1 MWERLVSDP
10 LKSRMS
16 AGCVYEKIEWKSVT
30 FSSALIAPRSWNDC
44 LKWKQKRMIQTY
56 MLLLILMTLSSL
68 SCAENKTEVTVSCP
82 EHRNA
87 FGASCYEFVG
97 LRRSFSG
104 AQAWCERH
112 GGHLVFIRDEGTQ
125 YFLQRH
131 SDPKKD
137 LWFGAA
143 SSASTNLQYPPTA
156 GGKTSQTKIYSYADT
171 HN

>member
-1 MWERLVSDP
+1 M
-10 LKSRMS
+10 
-16 AGCVYEKIEWKSVT
+16 
-30 FSSALIAPRSWNDC
+30 F
-44 LKWKQKRMIQTY
+44 QTH

-68 SCAENKTEVTVSCP
+68 CCAEDKTEVTVSCP
-82 EHRNA
+82 EHQKA

-104 AQAWCERH
+104 AQAWCERR

-143 SSASTNLQYPPTA
+143 SSPSTNLQYPPTVE
-156 GGKTSQTKIYSYADT
+156 GKTSEMKIYSYADT